1 MHGRAVLNVG
11 NLVGVAPGGNPHQ
24 WYSPPVVQRVVD
36 AITAEYKRLD
46 PKDASAF
53 DRQRSRFERQ
63 GLGEYH
69 HLISEIHAKYAGT
82 PVGAS
87 ESIFAPM
94 AQALGL
100 DLVTPPS
107 FLRAIS
113 EGTEPTAADKATIDH
128 QIQSHQI
135 EVYVYNS
142 QNATPDVQRQIDEAR
157 RVGIPITTI
166 TETLVPEGATFQAW
180 QVHELRQLAAA
191 LARGTGR

>member
-1 MHGRAVLNVG
+1 MNRTRCLYLVVALLLVAGLAACSTSAVGSTTNGKPAV
-11 NLVGVAPGGNPHQ
+11 VA
-24 WYSPPVVQRVVD
+24 
-36 AITAEYKRLD
+36 AEYKRLD

-100 DLVTPPS
+100 HLVTPPS

-113 EGTEPTAADKATIDH
+113 EGTEPTAA
-128 QIQSHQI
+128 
-135 EVYVYNS
+135 
-142 QNATPDVQRQIDEAR
+142 
-157 RVGIPITTI
+157 
-166 TETLVPEGATFQAW
+166 
-180 QVHELRQLAAA
+180 
-191 LARGTGR
+191 